1 MDTMDTEEGSPA
13 ISPGEEPT
21 TTVAVIAPDFVS
33 VEKNL
38 TSLGFFTPS
47 SNKIKDAKSK
57 VIQFKWNLDGKWSR
71 ASVTIVPAALYGL
84 PITADQDKWLAFQKL
99 ITDRRDAGQ
108 PLQNPIGFTSAELIR
123 VLGKRVRTGKNY
135 QDIGAWLDVMTATT
149 IKSEGAVYLAGKKA
163 YATDRFHVFDRSV
176 SFGREL
182 DDGTLAD
189 KNYVWLSDW
198 QLENLNN
205 NHVLPIDFETYKQL
219 KNNIAKALVPLLQI
233 WLYATASERVFEKR
247 YSELCQHLNI
257 REYQYLSYIR
267 QTLSPALDELVAHK
281 YLAGWAIEKAS
292 DDRSYK
298 VVLRHGEKFYRDRR
312 RRLGK
317 NDPQGA
323 LSELAGLGERA
334 SLPPDEPVYHAERA
348 LVSRFY
354 TERYGQPQEPS
365 PKEIAQAG
373 VLLAKG
379 EAWATFLVTFAGQ
392 QGRQSGSFPNDFG
405 GVPKCA
411 ARARVEF
418 QARRKRDQT
427 QSLAQARAAQAQ
439 AHAHAYQAYLLAF
452 LQDEFAARLPD
463 AFAAFTADET
473 RLHTFHQ
480 RRAAKSPMSARV
492 ADAFYTGA
500 ERVRR
505 LTEFRKEHP
514 RCGVL
519 DFWEWDRCCNPQK
532 LETGQ
537 LESES
542 QQPGV

>member
-1 MDTMDTEEGSPA
+1 MNLEENFNAQLDLPELS
-13 ISPGEEPT
+13 E
-21 TTVAVIAPDFVS
+21 TVAVIAPDFVS

-47 SNKIKDAKSK
+47 SKKIKDAKSK

-99 ITDRRDAGQ
+99 ITDRREEGK

-135 QDIGAWLDVMTATT
+135 QDVSEWLDVMTATT

-182 DDGTLAD
+182 EDGTIAD
-189 KNYVWLSDW
+189 RNYVWLSDW

-219 KNNIAKALVPLLQI
+219 KNNISKALVPLLQI

-247 YSELCQHLNI
+247 YAELCQHLNI
-257 REYQYLSYIR
+257 REYQYLSYIK
-267 QTLSPALDELVAHK
+267 QTLAPALDELVTHK

-317 NDPQGA
+317 SDIEGARHLVAGQGEISFPA
-323 LSELAGLGERA
+323 L
-334 SLPPDEPVYHAERA
+334 DEPNRHAERD
-348 LVSRFY
+348 LVCRFY
-354 TERYGQPQEPS
+354 MERYGQAQEPS
-365 PKEIAQAG
+365 VKEITQATS
-373 VLLAKG
+373 LLAKG
-379 EAWATFLVTFAGQ
+379 AAWAVFLVEFSGR
-392 QGRQSGSFPNDFG
+392 QGRQTGSFPNDFG
-405 GVPKCA
+405 GVLKCA
-411 ARARVEF
+411 ARARTEYNSRNKRELTHSLD
-418 QARRKRDQT
+418 QARK
-427 QSLAQARAAQAQ
+427 AHEQ
-439 AHAHAYQAYLLAF
+439 AHTEAYLRYLFAF
-452 LQDEFAARLPD
+452 LTQEFAASLPE
-463 AFAAFTADET
+463 AFAVFTASET
-473 RLHTFHQ
+473 RTYTFHQ
-480 RRAAKSPMSARV
+480 HRSAKSPMSAQIIE
-492 ADAFYTGA
+492 DFYTDA

-505 LTEFRKEHP
+505 LLDFRKERP
-514 RCGVL
+514 QCGVL
-519 DFWEWDRCCNPQK
+519 DFWQWDRQLNPHPFAQI
-532 LETGQ
+532 
-537 LESES
+537 
-542 QQPGV
+542 P